1 MFRNIFISINGK
13 YKMELSKNQENA
25 NENKNENEN
34 ENNVSM
40 MRSVWNKVIIFY
52 NKNKKELIVVLCLL
66 IVYNFICPIS
76 YESVRANKQSGGE
89 GEGLAQLVQGASGD
103 APAAAAPPAAP
114 AAPAT
119 PASPAA
125 AEAPAPSDKDA
136 KKAEKLAQKQA
147 KQMPG
152 QGGKGKLKA
161 FAKNLKGVNVL
172 QKMLGWMLSLVQSL
186 MTFAGLVLVLAVLPG
201 LPIFI
206 FMLILFFILRA
217 RVAAI
222 KAY

>member
-1 MFRNIFISINGK
+1 
-13 YKMELSKNQENA
+13 MEIEIKKLETTKEEEKSKN
-25 NENKNENEN
+25 NESLLE
-34 ENNVSM
+34 
-40 MRSVWNKVIIFY
+40 SVWNKINLFY

-66 IVYNFICPIS
+66 IVYNFMCPIS
-76 YESVRANKQSGGE
+76 YESVSTNKQFGGE
-89 GEGLAQLVQGASGD
+89 GEGLAQLVQGASPD
-103 APAAAAPPAAP
+103 APAAAPPPAA
-114 AAPAT
+114 APDA
-119 PASPAA
+119 
-125 AEAPAPSDKDA
+125 APAPSEKDA
-136 KKAEKLAQKQA
+136 KKAEKLAEKEAKKQAKQTA

-152 QGGKGKLKA
+152 KDSKIKL

-186 MTFAGLVLVLAVLPG
+186 MTFAGLVLVLAILPG

>member
-1 MFRNIFISINGK
+1 
-13 YKMELSKNQENA
+13 MEIKKLETTKEEEKSKN
-25 NENKNENEN
+25 NESLLE
-34 ENNVSM
+34 
-40 MRSVWNKVIIFY
+40 SVWNKINVFY

-76 YESVRANKQSGGE
+76 YESVSTNKQFGGE
-89 GEGLAQLVQGASGD
+89 GEGLAQLAQGT
-103 APAAAAPPAAP
+103 PAAPSAAPPAAVP
-114 AAPAT
+114 DA
-119 PASPAA
+119 
-125 AEAPAPSDKDA
+125 APAPSEKDA
-136 KKAEKLAQKQA
+136 KKAEKLAEKQA
-147 KQMPG
+147 KQAEKQAAKQLAG
-152 QGGKGKLKA
+152 QDGKEKA
-161 FAKNLKGVNVL
+161 KSFAKKLKGVNVL

-186 MTFAGLVLVLAVLPG
+186 MTFAGLVLVLAILPG

>member
-1 MFRNIFISINGK
+1 MEIEIKKPETTTEEEKSKTNDSIL
-13 YKMELSKNQENA
+13 E
-25 NENKNENEN
+25 
-34 ENNVSM
+34 
-40 MRSVWNKVIIFY
+40 SVWNKITVFY

-76 YESVRANKQSGGE
+76 YEFVRSNKQFGGE
-89 GEGLAQLVQGASGD
+89 GEELAQLVQGSSGEAAAPAPAA
-103 APAAAAPPAAP
+103 APAAAA
-114 AAPAT
+114 T
-119 PASPAA
+119 PV
-125 AEAPAPSDKDA
+125 PSEKDV
-136 KKAEKLAQKQA
+136 KKAEKIAEKQAKQAA

-152 QGGKGKLKA
+152 KDSKIKL
-161 FAKNLKGVNVL
+161 FAKKLKGVNVL

-186 MTFAGLVLVLAVLPG
+186 MTFAGLVLVLAILPG

-217 RVAAI
+217 RVAVI

>member
-1 MFRNIFISINGK
+1 
-13 YKMELSKNQENA
+13 MEIKKAETTIEEEKSKN
-25 NENKNENEN
+25 NESLLESVLNKI
-34 ENNVSM
+34 NV
-40 MRSVWNKVIIFY
+40 FY
-52 NKNKKELIVVLCLL
+52 NKNKKELIVILCLL

-76 YESVRANKQSGGE
+76 YESLSTNKQSGGE
-89 GEGLAQLVQGASGD
+89 GEELAQMGKQTSGQD
-103 APAAAAPPAAP
+103 
-114 AAPAT
+114 
-119 PASPAA
+119 
-125 AEAPAPSDKDA
+125 
-136 KKAEKLAQKQA
+136 
-147 KQMPG
+147 
-152 QGGKGKLKA
+152 GKGKLKA
-161 FAKNLKGVNVL
+161 FAKKLKGFNVL

>member
-1 MFRNIFISINGK
+1 
-13 YKMELSKNQENA
+13 MEMEIKKLETTKEEEKSKN
-25 NENKNENEN
+25 NESLLE
-34 ENNVSM
+34 
-40 MRSVWNKVIIFY
+40 SVWNKINVFY

-76 YESVRANKQSGGE
+76 YESVSTNKQFGGE
-89 GEGLAQLVQGASGD
+89 GEGLAQLAQGT
-103 APAAAAPPAAP
+103 PAAPPAAVP
-114 AAPAT
+114 DA
-119 PASPAA
+119 
-125 AEAPAPSDKDA
+125 APAPSEKDA
-136 KKAEKLAQKQA
+136 KKAEKLAEKQA
-147 KQMPG
+147 KQAEKQAAKQLAG
-152 QGGKGKLKA
+152 QDGKEKA
-161 FAKNLKGVNVL
+161 KSFAKKLKGVNVL

-186 MTFAGLVLVLAVLPG
+186 MTFAGLVLVLAILPG

>member
-1 MFRNIFISINGK
+1 
-13 YKMELSKNQENA
+13 MEMEIKKPETTIEEEKSKN
-25 NENKNENEN
+25 NESLLESVLNKI
-34 ENNVSM
+34 NV
-40 MRSVWNKVIIFY
+40 FY

-76 YESVRANKQSGGE
+76 YESVSINKQSGGE
-89 GEGLAQLVQGASGD
+89 GEELAQMGTQ
-103 APAAAAPPAAP
+103 
-114 AAPAT
+114 T
-119 PASPAA
+119 
-125 AEAPAPSDKDA
+125 
-136 KKAEKLAQKQA
+136 
-147 KQMPG
+147 PG

-161 FAKNLKGVNVL
+161 FAKNLKGFNVL

-186 MTFAGLVLVLAVLPG
+186 ITFAGLVLVLAVLPG

-217 RVAAI
+217 RVAVI

>member
-1 MFRNIFISINGK
+1 
-13 YKMELSKNQENA
+13 MELSKNQEND
-25 NENKNENEN
+25 NENEN

-40 MRSVWNKVIIFY
+40 MRSVWSKVMIFY
-52 NKNKKELIVVLCLL
+52 NKNKNELFVVLCLL

-76 YESVRANKQSGGE
+76 YESVSINKQSGGE
-89 GEGLAQLVQGASGD
+89 GEELAQMG
-103 APAAAAPPAAP
+103 
-114 AAPAT
+114 
-119 PASPAA
+119 
-125 AEAPAPSDKDA
+125 
-136 KKAEKLAQKQA
+136 KQT
-147 KQMPG
+147 PG

>member
-1 MFRNIFISINGK
+1 
-13 YKMELSKNQENA
+13 MEIEIKKPEPTKEEEKSKN
-25 NENKNENEN
+25 NESLLE
-34 ENNVSM
+34 
-40 MRSVWNKVIIFY
+40 SVWNKISVFY

-76 YESVRANKQSGGE
+76 YESVNTNKQFGGE

-103 APAAAAPPAAP
+103 APAASAAAPP
-114 AAPAT
+114 
-119 PASPAA
+119 PAA
-125 AEAPAPSDKDA
+125 APDAAPAPSEKDA
-136 KKAEKLAQKQA
+136 KKAEKLAEKEAKKQA
-147 KQMPG
+147 KQAGKQMPG
-152 QGGKGKLKA
+152 KDSKIKL
-161 FAKNLKGVNVL
+161 FAKKLKGVNVL

-186 MTFAGLVLVLAVLPG
+186 MTFAGLVLVLAILPG

>member
-1 MFRNIFISINGK
+1 
-13 YKMELSKNQENA
+13 MEIDIKKPETTKEEDKSKN
-25 NENKNENEN
+25 NESLLE
-34 ENNVSM
+34 
-40 MRSVWNKVIIFY
+40 SVWNKINVFY

-76 YESVRANKQSGGE
+76 YESVSTNKQSGGE
-89 GEGLAQLVQGASGD
+89 GEELGQLLQGATG
-103 APAAAAPPAAP
+103 AAAP
-114 AAPAT
+114 AAPAVPDAAAAT
-119 PASPAA
+119 PAVS
-125 AEAPAPSDKDA
+125 EKDA
-136 KKAEKLAQKQA
+136 KKAEKQAQKEA
-147 KQMPG
+147 KKMGKQIPG
-152 QGGKGKLKA
+152 QDGKEKA
-161 FAKNLKGVNVL
+161 KSFAKKLKGVNVL